1 MSRSEQVASNV
12 ADARTLRDAGHT
24 YRQIGRQL
32 GLTSAQLGLVK
43 RMLKREKAGRTRL
56 RNRNPGAS
64 DRDLTIGHSVL
75 PKGLR
80 DLLIKAG
87 YRTLGDLADRLNDL
101 DRPLLET
108 MPGIGPQ
115 RARLVRNLLDQFG
128 LLEGASDLQIEIERL
143 FPELAERAAAS

>member
-1 MSRSEQVASNV
+1 MMSQSEQVASNV

-43 RMLKREKAGRTRL
+43 RTLKREKAGRTRL
-56 RNRNPGAS
+56 RNRNAGAG

-80 DLLIKAG
+80 HLLVKAG
-87 YRTLGDLADRLNDL
+87 YRTLGDLADRINDA

-108 MPGIGPQ
+108 MPGIGPH
-115 RARLVRNLLDQFG
+115 RARLVRDLLGHFG
-128 LLEGASDLQIEIERL
+128 LLEGASDLQVEIERL
-143 FPELAERAAAS
+143 FPDLRD